1 MKADKLAVIKSLQTI
16 LGGVNQ
22 FVLTGSTIAELQGLT
37 DKSGDIDIVL
47 IGVPSST
54 IDLLDRHVKHYPVHQ
69 DKVNITLHSKQM
81 FVFKYQ
87 GFKVDVF
94 IKEVPYDDSLTY
106 SGIIISP
113 LMKLVEAKKSYNRL
127 KDVMQLRDW
136 SRKMFKQEEFM
147 SDLEKVVTNT
157 GY

>member
-1 MKADKLAVIKSLQTI
+1 MNTTKLSVSKSLKTI
-16 LGGVNQ
+16 LGDVHQ

-54 IDLLDRHVKHYPVHQ
+54 IDLLDRHVKHYPVHS
-69 DKVNITLHSKQM
+69 DKVNITLRSKQM

-94 IKEVPYDDSLTY
+94 IKCEDYDGKLQYD
-106 SGIIISP
+106 GIIISP
-113 LMKLVEAKKSYNRL
+113 IMKLVEAKKSYNRL
-127 KDVMQLRDW
+127 KDIMQLRDW

-147 SDLEKVVTNT
+147 SDLEKVVFNT